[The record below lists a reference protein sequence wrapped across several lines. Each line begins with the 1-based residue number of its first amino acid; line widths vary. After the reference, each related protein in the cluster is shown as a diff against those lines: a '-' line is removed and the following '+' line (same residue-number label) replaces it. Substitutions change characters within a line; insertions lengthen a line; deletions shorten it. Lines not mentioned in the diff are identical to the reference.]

1 MNDSPLRQEG
11 GNHYLAMGVQPW
23 NAMAAWL
30 TADQYTGFLLGTVIK
45 HLSRFNAQVQ
55 GKGGM
60 TDLRKA
66 AHYLERLIEF
76 EEQRQ

>member
-1 MNDSPLRQEG
+1 MNDKAHRQEG

-23 NAMAAWL
+23 DAMSAWL
-30 TADQYTGFLLGTVIK
+30 TADQYAGFLLGTIIK
-45 HLSRFNAQVQ
+45 HLSRFNAQTP

-60 TDLRKA
+60 NDLRKA
-66 AHYLERLIEF
+66 GHYLERLIEF